1 MGAIALCG
9 IGARLGSWEPG
20 RYGAELSRGRSQVTA
35 TLFVSVYRPWR
46 VKRDSSNFGP
56 AVPPPSLALWCICGG
71 CGEQS
76 LRAAASKQASKQ
88 QGKRVVC

>member
-9 IGARLGSWEPG
+9 IGTRLGSWEPVC
-20 RYGAELSRGRSQVTA
+20 YGAELSRGRSQVTA

-56 AVPPPSLALWCICGG
+56 AVPPPSLALWCM
-71 CGEQS
+71 
-76 LRAAASKQASKQ
+76 LRLWRAEFAGSSKQASKQ